1 MFDQQTP
8 RNCEFQRTL
17 NQTKFLHFL
26 SSVRQKVNAEI
37 TKKQNKTSKKKTTTF
52 FLPFFFFFWGK
63 NATINYYKT
72 DMHAC
77 TRI

>member
-17 NQTKFLHFL
+17 NQTKFLHFR

-37 TKKQNKTSKKKTTTF
+37 TNKTKQNKQKNQQ
-52 FLPFFFFFWGK
+52 LFFFFFFFFEEK
-63 NATINYYKT
+63 
-72 DMHAC
+72 MQQ
-77 TRI
+77 

>member
-17 NQTKFLHFL
+17 NQTKFLHFR

-37 TKKQNKTSKKKTTTF
+37 TKKTKQNKTKQAKKPTTF
-52 FLPFFFFFWGK
+52 FFLFFFFFEEK
-63 NATINYYKT
+63 
-72 DMHAC
+72 MQQ
-77 TRI
+77 

>member
-17 NQTKFLHFL
+17 NQTKFLHFR

-37 TKKQNKTSKKKTTTF
+37 TKKTKQNKTSKKTNNF
-52 FLPFFFFFWGK
+52 FSSSSFFF
-63 NATINYYKT
+63 
-72 DMHAC
+72 
-77 TRI
+77 

>member
-17 NQTKFLHFL
+17 NQTKFLHFR

-37 TKKQNKTSKKKTTTF
+37 TKKTKQNKTSKKTNNF
-52 FLPFFFFFWGK
+52 FSSFFFFFEEK
-63 NATINYYKT
+63 
-72 DMHAC
+72 MQQ
-77 TRI
+77 